1 MFPVPVPVRRGG
13 IRGETATSLTILGGA
28 LVLLQGF
35 VLPFGT
41 PVSLTG
47 ILLGAAIVVLGA
59 LASNLSRNRPV
70 TGVVIAL
77 LGASSLISGGGFY
90 VGALFAILG
99 GALVVA
105 TGPHRPQDRR
115 SSTWVSDSLGPPCPN
130 CGHHIPTWTSKCPY
144 CGFP

>member
-1 MFPVPVPVRRGG
+1 VFPVPVPVRRGTL
-13 IRGETATSLTILGGA
+13 RRETASSVTILGGA

-35 VLPFGT
+35 VLPLGSS
-41 PVSLTG
+41 VSSIA
-47 ILLGAAIVVLGA
+47 ILLGAAIVALGA
-59 LASNLSRNRPV
+59 LASSLSRHRPLM
-70 TGVVIAL
+70 GAVIAL

-90 VGALFAILG
+90 AGAFFAILG

-115 SSTWVSDSLGPPCPN
+115 SATWVADSLGPPCPN